1 MNEHYRIRVKGHLAA
16 RWAAAFDGFVLTHAA
31 DGSTVLDGVVVDQ
44 AGAARRAPPP
54 RRHRRATDL
63 RAARHDTSGGDPIFT
78 APITRMS
85 PTRKVA
91 LAGVA
96 YLVTFAASIPQL
108 LLFANLIDDPV
119 GFLNAGD
126 ATPVLWGIW
135 LEIVTAVACVATAV
149 ALYPVTRRVSATAA
163 IGFVTSRVVEA
174 MLILIGVVS
183 LLTVVTL
190 KTQFAGAGSVGL
202 VGAAL
207 VALRQWTFLVG
218 PGLIPGINALFLGY
232 ILYRSLVPRLIPTI
246 GLIGA
251 PLILASATGTL
262 FGAWDQVSA
271 LGAVGAL
278 PIAVWEFSLGVYL
291 TAKGFRESGRAPL
304 PAARP
309 HAYS

>member
-1 MNEHYRIRVKGHLAA
+1 M
-16 RWAAAFDGFVLTHAA
+16 
-31 DGSTVLDGVVVDQ
+31 
-44 AGAARRAPPP
+44 
-54 RRHRRATDL
+54 
-63 RAARHDTSGGDPIFT
+63 FT
-78 APITRMS
+78 ARTTRMS

-91 LAGVA
+91 LAGGIA

-108 LLFANLIDDPV
+108 LLFANVVDDPV
-119 GFLNAGD
+119 GFITAGD

-174 MLILIGVVS
+174 MLILVGVVA

-190 KTQFAGAGSVGL
+190 KTQYAGAEAVG
-202 VGAAL
+202 VIGAAL
-207 VALRQWTFLVG
+207 VELRQWTFLVG

-232 ILYRSLVPRLIPTI
+232 VMYRSRLVPRLIPVI

-271 LGAVGAL
+271 LGFAGAL

-291 TAKGFRESGRAPL
+291 TAKGFREPGRAPL
-304 PAARP
+304 PVARP
-309 HAYS
+309 HVYS